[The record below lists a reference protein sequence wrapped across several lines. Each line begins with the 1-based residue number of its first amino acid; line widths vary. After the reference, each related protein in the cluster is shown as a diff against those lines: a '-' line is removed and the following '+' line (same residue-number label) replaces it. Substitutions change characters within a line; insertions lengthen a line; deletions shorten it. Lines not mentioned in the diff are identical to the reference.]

1 VSHPLRVELSDA
13 AYAAL
18 QSRAH
23 AAAKSPAELAAAA
36 LEQQFGGVDGT
47 HGQEPPTAEA
57 KKAAARKQFER
68 HFGAVNL
75 GHPTGAD
82 NAGIDADLARAY
94 ADRHEE
100 G

>member
-1 VSHPLRVELSDA
+1 MSHPLTVELSDA

-18 QSRAH
+18 EFH
-23 AAAKSPAELAAAA
+23 ARQTAQSPAELAAAA
-36 LEQQFGGVDGT
+36 LEQQFATADGRGPAGRT
-47 HGQEPPTAEA
+47 PTDAEQQ
-57 KKAAARKQFER
+57 AARERFER

-82 NAGIDADLARAY
+82 NESIDADLARAY
-94 ADRHEE
+94 GDSHED